1 MIEDIK
7 NPLLN
12 PNAIHDRES
21 MDMIYIKEEEFD
33 FRDDVQDNTNQL
45 LEGDASRLDTIGGVE
60 SSSVVSSLRNASFA
74 APVLR
79 AIGTTFARERRKG
92 KFQKLHIARGSKNG
106 ISPTSG
112 LPPRSPSSTRNSLS

>member
-45 LEGDASRLDTIGGVE
+45 LEGDASRLGTIGDVD

-92 KFQKLHIARGSKNG
+92 KFQKMHIATGSKNG

-112 LPPRSPSSTRNSLS
+112 LPPRSPSSTRYSLS